1 MTVQIWVLVGL
12 MLIFGVM
19 WVITTVAWVAERSA
33 YRREGS
39 EVFQNRLRGYR
50 SAQADLSEILGDGQ
64 SCLTATQIID
74 KLDAHFV
81 SRYTTAGKP

>member
-50 SAQADLSEILGDGQ
+50 SA
-64 SCLTATQIID
+64 
-74 KLDAHFV
+74 
-81 SRYTTAGKP
+81 